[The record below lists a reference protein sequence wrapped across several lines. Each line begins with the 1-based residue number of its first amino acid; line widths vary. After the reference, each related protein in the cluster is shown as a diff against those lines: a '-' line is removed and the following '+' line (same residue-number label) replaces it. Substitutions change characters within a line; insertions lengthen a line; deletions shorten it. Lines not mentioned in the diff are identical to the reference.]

1 MIASAK
7 DELQFLPLGGAGEVG
22 MNLNLYGYG
31 PVGNE
36 KWLMIDLGVTF
47 NNGALPGIDV
57 LMPNINFIERRKD
70 RLLAIVLTHAHEDH
84 IGAVQY
90 LWPKLRCP
98 IYATPFTI
106 SVLNRKLA
114 STNFANEVEINEV
127 PLGARFLVGPY
138 DLEFIN
144 MNHSIPEPSA
154 IAIRTPLG
162 TVLHTGDWKFD
173 PNPIVGKPADEEAL
187 RCIGEEGTL
196 ALVCDSTNVF
206 TSGQSASEASIF
218 NNLKK
223 IIASSKGQV
232 AVACFATNVAR
243 LQTIARAAVCNDRN
257 VVLAGRSLKRITD
270 AANEN
275 GYLLDCPEF
284 LSEEDAG
291 YLPDDKTLIICT
303 GSQGEPRAAL
313 ARIAENNHPRIELNP
328 GDTLIFSSR
337 IIPGNEHAINE
348 LQAKFVRRGVHVI
361 TSKNAMIHV
370 SGHPARDEMTR
381 MYHYIKPQLSIPVHG
396 ELKHLR
402 EHAELARSCQ
412 VPHVIVNENGG
423 IVRIA
428 PGTPEIIDQFQ
439 VGRLATDGNSLI
451 PIDSEIIKSRTRVMW
466 HGFAVVTVILNRG
479 NVDTEMP
486 ISTVGLIEEDNDP
499 ILEQIRFA
507 VKEAINIL
515 NPGAKEIENHAIS
528 EAARIAARRTFHSLF
543 GKRPPVRVHLVRR
556 E

>member
-1 MIASAK
+1 MISSTD

-31 PVGNE
+31 PVGNK

-47 NNGALPGIDV
+47 NNGALPGVDV
-57 LMPNINFIERRKD
+57 FMPNTNFIESRKD
-70 RLLAIVLTHAHEDH
+70 HLLAIVLTHAHEDH

-90 LWPKLRCP
+90 LWPRLRCP
-98 IYATPFTI
+98 IYATPFTR

-114 STNFANEVEINEV
+114 STNFANQLEINEV
-127 PLGARFLVGPY
+127 PLGARFVIGPFE
-138 DLEFIN
+138 LEFIN

-173 PNPIVGKPADEEAL
+173 PDPVVGKPADEEAL
-187 RCIGEEGTL
+187 RCIGKEGTI
-196 ALVCDSTNVF
+196 ALVSDSTNVF
-206 TSGQSASEASIF
+206 AQGPSVSEAGIF
-218 NNLKK
+218 NNLNK
-223 IIASSKGQV
+223 IIANSKGQV

-243 LQTIARAAVCNDRN
+243 LQTIARAAAYNDRN

-313 ARIAENNHPRIELNP
+313 ARIAENNHPRIKLNR

-337 IIPGNEHAINE
+337 IIPGNEQAINE
-348 LQAKFVRRGVHVI
+348 LQAKFVRRGINVI
-361 TSKNAMIHV
+361 TSKNAMVHV
-370 SGHPARDEMTR
+370 SGHAARDEMTR
-381 MYHYIKPQLSIPVHG
+381 MYHYIKPQLSVPVHG

-402 EHAELARSCQ
+402 EHADLARSCQ

-428 PGTPEIIDQFQ
+428 PGTPEIIDEFK
-439 VGRLATDGNSLI
+439 VGRLATDGNRVI
-451 PIDSEIIKSRTRVMW
+451 PVDSEIIKSRTRVMW

-479 NVDTEMP
+479 NVDKKMP

-499 ILEQIRFA
+499 VLEQIRFA
-507 VKEAINIL
+507 VMEAINDL
-515 NPGAKEIENHAIS
+515 NPGAKEVENHVIS
-528 EAARIAARRTFHSLF
+528 EAARVAARRAFHLLF
-543 GKRPPVRVHLVRR
+543 DKRPPVRVHLVRR